1 MVVKHIAIRTDAS
14 SQIGT
19 GHFMRCLTLAEALK
33 QHGAQIRFISR
44 ELPVY
49 LRDMLAEKGMDFTL
63 LADNAQTSPID
74 DLAHSAWLG
83 TSQAQDAQDSIQA
96 LADKAW
102 DWLIVDHYA
111 LDIRW
116 ESALRKMAKQIMVI
130 DDIADRQH
138 DCDILLDQNFY
149 ADMQTRYS
157 GKVPAHCQLLLGPR
171 YALLRE
177 KFRQLREQIKPRT
190 GAVKRIF
197 VFFGGMDADNYTNL
211 AIKALAEIQLEE
223 IQVDVVIGAQHPYR
237 AEIETS
243 CIAHGFICHVQ
254 TDKMAELMAAAD
266 LAIGAGG
273 TATWERCC
281 LGLPTLTF
289 CTADNQQR
297 QVADAALEGV
307 LYSPEKSGDLNS
319 TIQKHTRS
327 LIENSYLR
335 QFISNKSMQVIDG
348 DGILR
353 DIRKLYSTNVE
364 AIGAAVDV
372 RLAVTDDVLIV
383 WPWRNHETT
392 RRFFF
397 DPTPVSLDMHITWW
411 NRSLFD
417 LQRVLLIGSLSGK
430 EVGVIRYDFMGTQQ
444 AKVSIY
450 LNPEMTG
457 RGLGKSLLR
466 TSKEWLL
473 QNYPKINT
481 IVAEVMPKNIASLHV
496 FLAAGFEEQH
506 RVLSWKGN

>member
-49 LRDMLAEKGMDFTL
+49 LRDMLTEKGMDFTL
-63 LADNAQTSPID
+63 LADNAQASPID

-96 LADKAW
+96 LANKAW

-111 LDIRW
+111 LDMRW
-116 ESALRKMAKQIMVI
+116 ENALRKAAKQIMVI

-149 ADMQTRYS
+149 ADMKTRYN

-177 KFRQLREQIKPRT
+177 EFRQLREQIKPRT
-190 GAVKRIF
+190 GAVKKIL
-197 VFFGGMDADNYTNL
+197 VFFGGVDTDNYTGL
-211 AIKALAEIQLEE
+211 AIKALADIQLEE

-254 TDKMAELMAAAD
+254 TDKMAELMAVAD

-281 LGLPTLTF
+281 LGLPTLSI
-289 CTADNQQR
+289 CVAVNQQK
-297 QVADAALEGV
+297 QLADAAQDGL
-307 LYSPEKSGDLNS
+307 LYAPAFNIDVTEVFK
-319 TIQKHTRS
+319 KHITA
-327 LIENSYLR
+327 LIENPYLR
-335 QFISNKSMQVIDG
+335 RHISYHAMQIVDG
-348 DGILR
+348 LGVLR
-353 DIRKLYSTNVE
+353 IIGNLGCSTIEMKNANEEDSPKLFE
-364 AIGAAVDV
+364 
-372 RLAVTDDVLIV
+372 
-383 WPWRNHETT
+383 WRNHPTIRLVSRYT
-392 RRFFF
+392 
-397 DPTPVSLDMHITWW
+397 DPITWENHQKW
-411 NRSLFD
+411 FASVQASQNRT
-417 LQRVLLIGSLSGK
+417 LLIGQIGK
-430 EVGVIRYDFMGTQQ
+430 VPVGVVRFDKQQ
-444 AKVSIY
+444 DHAEISIY
-450 LNPEMTG
+450 LVPDANFSGQG
-457 RGLGKSLLR
+457 RN
-466 TSKEWLL
+466 LL
-473 QNYPKINT
+473 QS
-481 IVAEVMPKNIASLHV
+481 AEQWLKVNQPEIKRIRAS
-496 FLAAGFEEQH
+496 
-506 RVLSWKGN
+506 VLGANESSQRLFSGSDYRIEITHYLKDLYIK